1 MTRIFGYFG
10 KILPK
15 EELERTSHCYLI
27 SLSKVVG
34 ELKALVVEPIND
46 LERPVENVVKRF
58 TELCSYQDIDCIA
71 FICH

>member
-1 MTRIFGYFG
+1 MTRIFGYFE

-34 ELKALVVEPIND
+34 ELKALLVVELIND
-46 LERPVENVVKRF
+46 LERPVEERSKR
-58 TELCSYQDIDCIA
+58 LYRVM
-71 FICH
+71 